1 MANLSYKGL
10 EFTSIKH
17 FSNHYGLHYG
27 NTVRRIRAGWT
38 LGQCID
44 PSNRER
50 PNDRGRKVTVEGKVH
65 KSLKAVSEFYNE
77 AFYNISSRL
86 NRGWTIEQAV
96 NLEPPPARNHNGVKI
111 TFLGRTF
118 PSKTA
123 RDKYYGHAIE
133 KRIKRGWSDRQA
145 AGLDPKPPR
154 FRNTDG
160 TKRIGGWIDREKIDG
175 REYPKA
181 AKGEYKLYVVKNSIN
196 NKEYIG
202 ITVTTLDSRLRGHR
216 RAAAQMEDSKFYNAM
231 RKHGPEKFSIHLLR
245 NDASNFKE
253 LAEQETTQI
262 EKNGI
267 RNSYNSNLGG
277 SIGTA
282 KQVTIDGVTYA
293 SYASAAE
300 CFGVEAYLFNQ
311 RIAAGKSPE
320 QAAGIVELG
329 KHSRHETIIE
339 GKVYSSLRQACEALG
354 LRYATIWARINRSGW
369 TEGQALG
376 LESPPESYSNYNAGV
391 TVDIGNNKFKS
402 QAEMAAFLNI
412 STAVISKRVTAGE
425 TYESIFNRY
434 KNNGGRRK
442 KSI

>member
-1 MANLSYKGL
+1 
-10 EFTSIKH
+10 
-17 FSNHYGLHYG
+17 
-27 NTVRRIRAGWT
+27 
-38 LGQCID
+38 
-44 PSNRER
+44 
-50 PNDRGRKVTVEGKVH
+50 
-65 KSLKAVSEFYNE
+65 
-77 AFYNISSRL
+77 
-86 NRGWTIEQAV
+86 RGWTIEQAV

-111 TFLGRTF
+111 TFLGQTF

-133 KRIKRGWSDRQA
+133 KRINRGWSDRQA

-181 AKGEYKLYVVKNSIN
+181 AKGEYKLYVIKNSIN
-196 NKEYIG
+196 NKGYIG

-216 RAAAQMEDSKFYNAM
+216 RAALQMDVSKFYNAM
-231 RKHGPEKFSIHLLR
+231 RKHGPENFSIHLLR

-253 LAEQETTQI
+253 LAEQETAQI

-300 CFGVEAYLFNQ
+300 FFGVESYLFNQ
-311 RIAAGKSPE
+311 RIAAGKPPE
-320 QAAGIVELG
+320 QAAGIVELE
-329 KHSRHETIIE
+329 KPYRHETIIE
-339 GKVYSSLRQACEALG
+339 GKVYPSLRQACEAIG
-354 LRYATIWARINRSGW
+354 LRYTTIWARINRSGW

-376 LESPPESYSNYNAGV
+376 LE
-391 TVDIGNNKFKS
+391 
-402 QAEMAAFLNI
+402 
-412 STAVISKRVTAGE
+412 
-425 TYESIFNRY
+425 
-434 KNNGGRRK
+434 
-442 KSI
+442 